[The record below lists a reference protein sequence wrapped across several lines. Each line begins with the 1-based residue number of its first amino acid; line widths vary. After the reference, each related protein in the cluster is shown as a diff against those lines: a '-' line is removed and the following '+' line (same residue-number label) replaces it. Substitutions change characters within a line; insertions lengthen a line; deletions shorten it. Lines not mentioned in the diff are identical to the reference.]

1 MNKKKLGV
9 FVSATL
15 GLISC
20 VCVLPKFSVYAQ
32 GNFTRVLT
40 QLGIKDRCGFVKMSR
55 DGSSLVKLRLPAG
68 NHHLPASRR
77 LDIKPGD
84 EIYRMKSNGGGYGF
98 ENLRTVR
105 GNNDLQLNTGDGLA
119 IYTTSKDGMKKLCK
133 IVPNTDGVKVL
144 THKEI
149 VEGGEKVAI
158 YKLKYHGNGSPATLE
173 KHLLTVDRSDLT
185 ASVDKIKIDLE
196 TKISTR
202 VLKFRTNVDPDKLV
216 YEALHIPLD

>member
-20 VCVLPKFSVYAQ
+20 VCVLPKISVYAQ
-32 GNFTRVLT
+32 GNFMRVFT
-40 QLGIKDRCGFVKMSR
+40 QLGTRKRYGFVKMNK

-98 ENLRTVR
+98 EDLRTIR
-105 GNNDLQLNTGDGLA
+105 GNNDVQLDTGDGLA
-119 IYTTSKDGMKKLCK
+119 IYTTSKDGIKKLCK

-158 YKLKYHGNGSPATLE
+158 YKLKYSSNGSPAMLE
-173 KHLLTVDRSDLT
+173 KHLLTVDRSSLT
-185 ASVDKIKIDLE
+185 ASVDKIKINLE
-196 TKISTR
+196 TEDFTR
-202 VLKFRTNVDPDKLV
+202 IFKLRNGVDPDKLV
-216 YEALHIPLD
+216 FEALHIPLD

>member
-20 VCVLPKFSVYAQ
+20 VCVLPKISVYAQ

-84 EIYRMKSNGGGYGF
+84 EIYRMKSNGGGYKF
-98 ENLRTVR
+98 EKLRTIR
-105 GNNDLQLNTGDGLA
+105 GNNDVHLNTGDGLA
-119 IYTTSKDGMKKLCK
+119 IYTTSKGGMKKLCK

-149 VEGGEKVAI
+149 VEGGEKVAL
-158 YKLKYHGNGSPATLE
+158 YKLEYSSNGSPAMLE
-173 KHLLTVDRSDLT
+173 KHLLTVDRSSLT
-185 ASVDKIKIDLE
+185 ASVDKIKINLE
-196 TKISTR
+196 TEDFTR
-202 VLKFRTNVDPDKLV
+202 IFKLRNGVDPDKLV
-216 YEALHIPLD
+216 FEALHIPLD